1 MRSPLVGVLV
11 GVVVAEDRGD
21 VEALLLHSPKY
32 KHTVRLT
39 TVGVMSLVAGEASL
53 VARESVHDGVG
64 GDGRRGS
71 SGEL

>member
-1 MRSPLVGVLV
+1 MRSQRVGVLV

-21 VEALLLHSPKY
+21 VEALLLHSPTHR
-32 KHTVRLT
+32 HTVRLT
-39 TVGVMSLVAGEASL
+39 TVGVESWVAFEASL